1 MLKLRILSFIVVLL
15 SLFSCSNNFIFESEG
30 DCGVYYRIGFKYDYN
45 IKFADAFANEVNS
58 IALYVFNEDSILVEE
73 IKQSGKEVLGTGSFE
88 IPLELAP
95 GKYTLLAWGGL
106 QDEESF
112 ELLAEP
118 VVGQTRIEE
127 MKVKMCRE
135 SDDNGAGVVD
145 KDLKPL
151 FHGCMPLEV
160 ADVDGTYRETMS
172 LVKNTNNIRI
182 MLQEL
187 SGGNVD
193 ADKFIFEITDANG
206 LYGWDNSRLDDETI
220 TYSPWSVKTAV
231 TEMEETRAVTSV
243 SVALAEHT
251 IGRMTA
257 GKSPVLT
264 VKERESGEVVLK
276 LPVADYALMTKGE
289 YNRNMG
295 DQEFLDRQDGYS
307 MTFFL
312 NEGEWA
318 SATIII
324 NSWVVVINE
333 TDI

>member
-15 SLFSCSNNFIFESEG
+15 SLVSCSNNFIFESEG

-45 IKFADAFANEVNS
+45 MKFADAFANEVNS
-58 IALYVFNEDSILVEE
+58 IALYVFDEDSVLVKE
-73 IKQSGKEVLGTGSFE
+73 IKVNDKNELGTGSFE
-88 IPLELAP
+88 IPLDLVP
-95 GKYTLLAWGGL
+95 GNYTLLAWGGL
-106 QDEESF
+106 MDESSF
-112 ELLAEP
+112 DLLAEP
-118 VVGQTRIEE
+118 VVGQTKIEE
-127 MKVKMCRE
+127 MMVMMCRKE
-135 SDDNGAGVVD
+135 NNGTSVVD
-145 KDLKPL
+145 EDLKPL
-151 FHGCMPLEV
+151 YHGSMPLEV
-160 ADVDGTYRETMS
+160 TAVDGTYTETMS
-172 LVKNTNNIRI
+172 LTKNTNNIKV

-187 SGGNVD
+187 SGGDVD

-206 LYGWDNSRLDDETI
+206 LYGWDNSRLDDETV
-220 TYSPWSVKTAV
+220 TYSPWSVRTAV
-231 TEMEETRAVTSV
+231 TEMEETRAVTTV
-243 SVALAEHT
+243 TAAVAEHT

-264 VKERESGEVVLK
+264 VTNRESGELLLK

-295 DQEFLDRQDGYS
+295 DQEFLDRQDDYT

-312 NEGEWA
+312 HEGEWV
-318 SATIII
+318 SSTIII